1 MGTPPTIDIARDR
14 LLSPLPF
21 SHFHIIKMANNM
33 TEDDRYA
40 HITERR
46 ENKYNLFTELALQ
59 ESKFGTNRQVGTA
72 SV

>member
-1 MGTPPTIDIARDR
+1 
-14 LLSPLPF
+14 
-21 SHFHIIKMANNM
+21 M